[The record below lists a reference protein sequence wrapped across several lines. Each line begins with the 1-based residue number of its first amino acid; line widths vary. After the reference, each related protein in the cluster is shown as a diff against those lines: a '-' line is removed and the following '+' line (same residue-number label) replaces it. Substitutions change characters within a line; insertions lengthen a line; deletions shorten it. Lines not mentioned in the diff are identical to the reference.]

1 MSLFLFPLIAF
12 LAVLVTALLLYRVW
26 AHVFDPRSKAKNKRL
41 QAIRNAV
48 HPNGQGPGGMQNTV
62 HEGAVESWLRS
73 HLKAFG
79 KLESLSRQAR
89 SPLTALQV
97 LGIIAGLFALVA
109 VPGLLLGTTPLFI
122 MVLATAI
129 AATPVLWLSRAADR
143 RRRAFGDKL
152 PEALDY
158 ISRSMRA
165 GHSLTSAIGMLGR
178 EFKDPIG
185 HEFKTVFDEIGFG
198 IPFKDAIGELADRV
212 QSTDLNFFVIS
223 LQIQHETGGNL
234 TELLD
239 GLSNTIRQR
248 IKLRGK
254 IRTLSSEGRASAWVL
269 GSMPFALVA
278 ILTLINPGYISQLWT
293 TPEGHKLTLTAL
305 GLMAVGFFL
314 LKRIVN
320 FKV

>member
-1 MSLFLFPLIAF
+1 MALLFFPLIAF
-12 LAVLVTALLLYRVW
+12 LAVLLTVLLLHRVW
-26 AHVFDPRSKAKNKRL
+26 VGLFDPRSKAKNHRL
-41 QAIRNAV
+41 QAIHNTV
-48 HPNGQGPGGMQNTV
+48 HRAGKGPGGVQNTV
-62 HEGAVESWLRS
+62 REGAGESWLRS
-73 HLKAFG
+73 HFKAFSQ
-79 KLESLSRQAR
+79 LEALIRRAH
-89 SPLTALQV
+89 SPLCALQV
-97 LGIIAGLFALVA
+97 LAMTLGLFALVG
-109 VPGLLLGTTPLFI
+109 VPGMLMGINALFI
-122 MVLATAI
+122 LVPAAAI
-129 AATPVLWLSRAADR
+129 ASTPVLWLSRAANR

-165 GHSLTSAIGMLGR
+165 GHSLTSAIGMLGT
-178 EFKDPIG
+178 EFRDPIG

-278 ILTLINPGYISQLWT
+278 ILTLINPGYISVLWT
-293 TPEGHKLTLTAL
+293 TPEGHKLTLSAL
-305 GLMAVGFFL
+305 GLMSVGFFL